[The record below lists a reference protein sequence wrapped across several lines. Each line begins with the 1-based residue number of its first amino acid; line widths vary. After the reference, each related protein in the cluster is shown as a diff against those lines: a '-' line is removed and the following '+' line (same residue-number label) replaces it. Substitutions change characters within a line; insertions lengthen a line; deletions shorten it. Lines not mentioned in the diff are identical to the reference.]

1 MVRAIPFHSILAGLR
16 PVFNYTTQ
24 RWRQPVVSS
33 LRLARLRKKHKEL
46 GGYWNETA
54 IWQARHQRN
63 PNGPRWSAPQETIVG
78 PISYFMLP
86 KTNKFKTNKHE
97 RNREARQKMIEQSM
111 AKMPKLIKQ
120 YREAE
125 RKRRQP
131 DLQPLEIIVPK
142 FRFAR
147 SPDDKK
153 GLAKNKKYQ
162 EYLAKLS
169 KGSGAK
175 KKKK

>member
-1 MVRAIPFHSILAGLR
+1 MNEIEKQGRHSASHVLSYRQKAKNDRAKHGQDAKAYQAIQRGICGYYPAGL
-16 PVFNYTTQ
+16 
-24 RWRQPVVSS
+24 
-33 LRLARLRKKHKEL
+33 LLK
-46 GGYWNETA
+46 
-54 IWQARHQRN
+54 
-63 PNGPRWSAPQETIVG
+63 
-78 PISYFMLP
+78 
-86 KTNKFKTNKHE
+86 
-97 RNREARQKMIEQSM
+97 
-111 AKMPKLIKQ
+111 
-120 YREAE
+120 AE